1 MSTKSFYGTV
11 YRGGIAL
18 PMGLE
23 NLIFVLHHNSDVEVL
38 ERFTPQEAYIFA
50 AQKYS
55 ERKNQLQRYTQ
66 PIIPTIEVLTYKSFH
81 EPNFIECVPSLRFF
95 SAIAD
100 GYAGVFTS
108 VESVTDFLG
117 YFHPTYLKEFSTLDD
132 ALWHVNWFFL
142 KKIFP
147 RIAYITS
154 PIQYLKEIPLNS
166 AVPLQF
172 FGDLNNTFPTGL
184 EITYPE
190 LTPPSEQI

>member
-1 MSTKSFYGTV
+1 MTTKSFYGMV

-18 PMGLE
+18 PMGLD
-23 NLIFVLHHNSDVEVL
+23 NLIFLLHRNSDVEVL
-38 ERFTPQEAYIFA
+38 ERFIPQEAYIFA
-50 AQKYS
+50 AQKYT

-66 PIIPTIEVLTYKSFH
+66 PVIPTMKELTYKAYH
-81 EPNFIECVPSLRFF
+81 EIDFIEYVPATRFF

-117 YFHPTYLKEFSTLDD
+117 YFHPTLLKESTNLDD
-132 ALWHVNWFFL
+132 ALWNLNWFFL
-142 KKIFP
+142 RQIFP
-147 RIAYITS
+147 RIAYITT
-154 PIQYLKEIPLNS
+154 PIHYIKNLPLDS

-172 FGDLNNTFPTGL
+172 FGNNTNTFPTGL

-190 LTPPSEQI
+190 LTPPTQI

>member
-1 MSTKSFYGTV
+1 MSTKSFYGAV

-38 ERFTPQEAYIFA
+38 ERFTPQDAYIFA
-50 AQKYS
+50 SQKYS

-66 PIIPTIEVLTYKSFH
+66 PIIPTIEALTYKAFH

-100 GYAGVFTS
+100 GYTGVFTS

-132 ALWHVNWFFL
+132 ALWHVNCFFFEEN
-142 KKIFP
+142 FP
-147 RIAYITS
+147 AHRLHHLSHSIHQGNTVKFRSSTS
-154 PIQYLKEIPLNS
+154 VLWRPQ
-166 AVPLQF
+166 QH
-172 FGDLNNTFPTGL
+172 FPYGARNHLPRTDPA
-184 EITYPE
+184 I
-190 LTPPSEQI
+190 

>member
-1 MSTKSFYGTV
+1 MNTKSFYGMV

-23 NLIFVLHHNSDVEVL
+23 NLIFLLNHNSDVEVL
-38 ERFTPQEAYIFA
+38 ERFTPQEAYLFA
-50 AQKYS
+50 AQKYT

-66 PIIPTIEVLTYKSFH
+66 PVIPAMEELVYKAYH
-81 EPNFIECVPSLRFF
+81 EIDFIEYVPATRFF
-95 SAIAD
+95 SVIAD

-108 VESVTDFLG
+108 VESVIDFLG
-117 YFHPTYLKEFSTLDD
+117 YFHPILLKESTNLDD